1 MKGARTKDTPP
12 SGFNA
17 TNGARHQLFPVNYGT
32 CFEFV
37 KLASKS
43 MLVIFGLGSSGI
55 RKIEEKKQ
63 KHTWAVQILNELL
76 QYSSLYEYDY
86 TGANPLPATPQDDV
100 GTIPYDVSDGGD
112 INFAGEANFLGDL
125 RPKTP
130 TADTLETKEEEKNI
144 GTGGNDK
151 TKEAK
156 KKKPEKAKKA
166 SPILIAAK
174 NGITE
179 IVEESPIFASKN
191 GITELVEKILYNY
204 PVAMYDRDQD
214 KKNIVLLAVEHK
226 QPRVYELLLSLKKKN
241 IIKDSI
247 FCEVDSEGNNALHL
261 AAKKANFTWPV
272 PGAASQMQWEIKWFE
287 YIKNSMRER
296 LILLNK
302 EGKTPEEVFTESHE
316 DLVKKGGEWLTSTS
330 NACSVVAGL
339 FVTVTFTASTT
350 VPDGVKQNNKQD
362 KASKILA
369 RKRDF
374 RCALLGKLLVGLTAF
389 YVSIASTL
397 ISFSTGHFFVFGNEL
412 KSEASYFVTCVLL
425 IIFFAFAQLP
435 LFFHLLWATFNKV
448 PKRNYRLSFP
458 RWFSMGD

>member
-1 MKGARTKDTPP
+1 
-12 SGFNA
+12 
-17 TNGARHQLFPVNYGT
+17 
-32 CFEFV
+32 
-37 KLASKS
+37 
-43 MLVIFGLGSSGI
+43 
-55 RKIEEKKQ
+55 
-63 KHTWAVQILNELL
+63 
-76 QYSSLYEYDY
+76 
-86 TGANPLPATPQDDV
+86 
-100 GTIPYDVSDGGD
+100 
-112 INFAGEANFLGDL
+112 
-125 RPKTP
+125 
-130 TADTLETKEEEKNI
+130 
-144 GTGGNDK
+144 
-151 TKEAK
+151 
-156 KKKPEKAKKA
+156 
-166 SPILIAAK
+166 
-174 NGITE
+174 
-179 IVEESPIFASKN
+179 
-191 GITELVEKILYNY
+191 
-204 PVAMYDRDQD
+204 
-214 KKNIVLLAVEHK
+214 
-226 QPRVYELLLSLKKKN
+226 
-241 IIKDSI
+241 
-247 FCEVDSEGNNALHL
+247 
-261 AAKKANFTWPV
+261 
-272 PGAASQMQWEIKWFE
+272 
-287 YIKNSMRER
+287 MRER

-316 DLVKKGGEWLTSTS
+316 DLVTKGGEWLTSTS

-369 RKRDF
+369 SSTYVSFCTSLIAVVMFLAILTSGYRKRDF